1 MLYENIADF
10 FSFLSDLLPCKLFSV
25 DSAKP
30 WPAPTSDLYTQVTL
44 SVLKKRVLFIF
55 IRILPPS
62 LIALLSCSYLPWP
75 KCIDMI
81 CTFTVSE
88 WDSEFLVFL
97 NTKQIL
103 QREYGKA
110 GFLQLCLLRRTQRVE
125 LGAPSDS
132 ICLTMTNFSPPE
144 PYAPIC
150 KVKFLD

>member
-10 FSFLSDLLPCKLFSV
+10 FSFFFLTHLLVNYFQWIQWSCGQPQLQILSRVP
-25 DSAKP
+25 
-30 WPAPTSDLYTQVTL
+30 L
-44 SVLKKRVLFIF
+44 SVLKKGVLFIF

-62 LIALLSCSYLPWP
+62 LIALISRSYLPWP

-81 CTFTVSE
+81 CTYTVSE

-103 QREYGKA
+103 QIQRGKA
-110 GFLQLCLLRRTQRVE
+110 GFLQLCLLRRAQRVE

-132 ICLTMTNFSPPE
+132 ICLTMTNSSPPE
-144 PYAPIC
+144 PYAPVC

>member
-10 FSFLSDLLPCKLFSV
+10 FLFSFCHFHV
-25 DSAKP
+25 NYFQWIKRSRGQP
-30 WPAPTSDLYTQVTL
+30 QLQTFSQVPL

-62 LIALLSCSYLPWP
+62 LIALISCSYLPWP
-75 KCIDMI
+75 KCMDMI

-103 QREYGKA
+103 QREHGKA

-132 ICLTMTNFSPPE
+132 ICLTMTNSSPPE